1 MKRGNRASRFA
12 VPISPVDLEN
22 IPECQGA
29 WYESEEEIKAGLKR
43 GSEKARLLRWIR
55 REMGRRLTL
64 RERRCVEL
72 YFFRGMSLREV
83 GAATGTAPSSA
94 CRAVQRSLRKLRHAA
109 KMERAV
115 DCSSVLDA
123 SKRVKRPK

>member
-1 MKRGNRASRFA
+1 MKRGNRASRLA
-12 VPISPVDLEN
+12 VQISPGALEN
-22 IPECQGA
+22 IPECQSV

-72 YFFRGMSLREV
+72 YFFQGKSLREV
-83 GAATGTAPSSA
+83 GAATSTAPSSV

-109 KMERAV
+109 KMEG
-115 DCSSVLDA
+115 CSNLLEA